1 MTDLLRKLE
10 DETSWEYGLRLIEA
24 KVDGNIN
31 MEWQDLV
38 EILELDC
45 HRDSLRKATN
55 VTEYSGISVAKYY
68 KQKIEDIMANQG
80 NGEKFEGLIDE
91 LKQQKIE
98 LQKERVKL
106 ADERRQYHSL
116 IRTEARWEVLSE
128 RIQHAIENLPV
139 LPRSSQ
145 LAEEGEHGA
154 IASVLL
160 SDWHIGSYIN
170 TYHNQFNTEIAQE
183 RVSKLEQ
190 DVIKYCR
197 LHNVSKLYVNVMGDL
212 ISGNIHIS
220 TRLNN
225 QENVVRQTMLCSELL
240 ATFIHNLSQY
250 IKEVVVNFTIGN
262 HGRVSANVKESLDEE
277 NFEYLILEF
286 LKLRL
291 QDTNVQ
297 FNEVKIDKEIVTYEV
312 FNKTVACVHGHREKK
327 VFDSVKELSY
337 FLGKKIDLVCCGH
350 FHNFATRNNVIINGA
365 LSGADEYANNLRFNN
380 APSQTLVIHFENESQ
395 ALYEIILK

>member
-1 MTDLLRKLE
+1 MERKHE
-10 DETSWEYGLRLIEA
+10 ETEFEFCWRCICAKIENTIEC
-24 KVDGNIN
+24 D
-31 MEWQDLV
+31 WQDIVDVFNLG
-38 EILELDC
+38 I
-45 HRDSLRKATN
+45 HRDSLRKAVN
-55 VTEYSGISVAKYY
+55 VGEFSAYSIAKYY
-68 KQKIEDIMANQG
+68 KQKIEELLSQESNSDSGIQP
-80 NGEKFEGLIDE
+80 LIDE

>member
-24 KVDGNIN
+24 KVDGNID